1 MRQLRSLSRI
11 CIGTIIGALGA
22 TLIAQAQT
30 EPEPG
35 EVAADEPALADFYIG
50 AFGGFHWINHN
61 ATIRPEDFNSRLA
74 DMPASATLEKGS
86 GTGIQAGL
94 LFELPF
100 SRVFSLGL
108 RAGYH
113 SRGGT
118 LSTTYTNTEDVV
130 SSDQPNVQASVL
142 SELVADISY
151 LNLLPHIKVTPSSLP
166 LYFIAGPSVLYPL
179 EATYTYG
186 ETVVEPAGA
195 NFEENARRTRTL
207 ARGDLKTS
215 TITPAATVGIG
226 YDLALSPDVGLLF
239 ELQYSSTLGDIVT
252 NLAGNGEWKTSTVGL
267 TAGIRFGLFDETEER
282 PVVVVREERK
292 PVNTDGRMRASAV
305 VDGELRP
312 DLTITGRRVKATEAY
327 AFLPYVFFARDTA
340 TIPSRYHR
348 TDRKSMR
355 EFTLANIDR
364 GDALQVYYHM
374 LNIIGMRLRDN
385 RKARITLTGC
395 TSEAE
400 GGDTTLGLRRAQAVA
415 DYLIDTWR
423 VSKARISVVG
433 RGLPTNPSISGVDP
447 RESDRENQRVEFAA
461 EDYSIL
467 APVTLPDTSLLAPA
481 GVVRFFT
488 PTIDS
493 NSLDSWALN
502 VMIGD
507 SLIEN
512 VETGYGPPPQ
522 QIDFAIAQRTDLTL
536 PNPTPITGRLVV
548 RDTLFQERAAFVSDT
563 VMLRQEGKI
572 EEQRNVVAG
581 RYVDVYT
588 LLLYSFD
595 SDAILDF
602 TKQAATLMT
611 SHLND
616 KSTVS
621 VVGHTDR
628 IGLPYYN
635 QQLSERRAQVASQ
648 NLGVQLNLK
657 EVKGLGEKK
666 LLYDNALPEG
676 RYYCRTA
683 TVTIETPIDATVS
696 DRPSNP

>member
-1 MRQLRSLSRI
+1 MRQLRSTSRYLI
-11 CIGTIIGALGA
+11 GAILGVIGGTIM
-22 TLIAQAQT
+22 AQAQT

-35 EVAADEPALADFYIG
+35 GSAVEPAIADFYIG
-50 AFGGFHWINHN
+50 AFGGFNWINHN
-61 ATIRPEDFNSRLA
+61 ATIRPEDFNTRMA
-74 DMPASATLEKGS
+74 DMPASATLESGA

-108 RAGYH
+108 RAGYQ

-118 LSTTYTNTEDVV
+118 LETTYTNSEDVV
-130 SSDQPNVQASVL
+130 SSDQPNVDAAVL

-151 LNLLPHIKVTPSSLP
+151 LHLLPHIKVTPSSLP

-179 EATYTYG
+179 DATYTYG
-186 ETVVEPAGA
+186 ETVVEPQGA
-195 NFEENARRTRTL
+195 TFEENSRRTRTI

-226 YDLALSPDVGLLF
+226 YDLALSSDVGLLF
-239 ELQYSSTLGDIVT
+239 EVQYSSTLGDIVT
-252 NLAGNGEWKTSTVGL
+252 NLGGGGEWKTSTLGL
-267 TAGIRFGLFDETEER
+267 AAGIRFGLFGETEAP
-282 PVVVVREERK
+282 PVVIVPVERE
-292 PVNTDGRMRASAV
+292 PVNNDGRMRAAAV
-305 VDGELRP
+305 VDGQLVP

-348 TDRKSMR
+348 TDRRSMR
-355 EFTLANIDR
+355 EFNLGDIDR
-364 GDALQVYYHM
+364 GDALEVYYHM

-395 TSEAE
+395 ASEAE
-400 GGDTTLGLRRAQAVA
+400 AGDTTLGLRRAQAVA
-415 DYLIDTWR
+415 DYLTETWR
-423 VSKARISVVG
+423 VAKSRITVVG
-433 RGLPTNPSISGVDP
+433 RGLPANPSLSGVDP
-447 RESDRENQRVEFAA
+447 RESDRENQRVEFAST
-461 EDYSIL
+461 EYSVL

-481 GVVRFFT
+481 GIVRFFPPAVDT
-488 PTIDS
+488 
-493 NSLDSWALN
+493 NNLDSWSLN

-512 VETGYGPPPQ
+512 VETGYGPPPPE
-522 QIDFAIAQRTDLTL
+522 IDFSIAARTDLEL
-536 PNPTPITGRLVV
+536 PNPTAVTGRFIA
-548 RDTLFQERAAFVSDT
+548 RDTLFQEIGAYASDT
-563 VMLRQEGKI
+563 VMLRQEGRI
-572 EEQRNVVAG
+572 EEERNVVAG
-581 RYVDVYT
+581 KFVDVYT

-602 TKQAATLMT
+602 TQQASTLMT

-616 KSTVS
+616 KSIVS

-635 QQLSERRAQVASQ
+635 QELSERRAQVASQ
-648 NLGVQLNLK
+648 NLGVPLQVK
-657 EVKGLGEKK
+657 EIKGLGEKR

-676 RYYCRTA
+676 RYYCRTV
-683 TVTIETPIDATVS
+683 TVTIETPVDAAAPV
-696 DRPSNP
+696 NP